1 MKWPAGISI
10 LSWALSGTCIL
21 AAGFGAGFSDSG
33 KDPPSSIIVVG
44 AGGQAARLDALL
56 PGDGIGLIVVSEGQ
70 TDPEIADNA
79 ADGSPPEPA
88 KSTPKSGST
97 KKSAVSPKSGST
109 KKSTASP
116 KSGAAK
122 KSAASPPS
130 ASACVNINTADETAL
145 TALKGI
151 GPAMAARIVEHR
163 AANGPF
169 RKKEDIQNVKGI
181 GPAKFA
187 AIVDEICL

>member
-21 AAGFGAGFSDSG
+21 AAGFGAGFSG
-33 KDPPSSIIVVG
+33 GAKDPPSSIIVID

-56 PGDGIGLIVVSEGQ
+56 PGNEIGLIVVSEGQ
-70 TDPEIADNA
+70 KDPEIANNA
-79 ADGSPPEPA
+79 VDGNPPPSERA
-88 KSTPKSGST
+88 KPTKKSGS
-97 KKSAVSPKSGST
+97 A

-116 KSGAAK
+116 K
-122 KSAASPPS
+122 PS

-151 GPAMAARIVEHR
+151 GPAMAARIIEHR

-187 AIVDEICL
+187 ALADAICL

>member
-1 MKWPAGISI
+1 VKWAAGISI

-21 AAGFGAGFSDSG
+21 AVGFGAGFSGDG
-33 KDPPSSIIVVG
+33 KDSPSSITVVG
-44 AGGQAARLDALL
+44 ADGQAARLDALL
-56 PGDGIGLIVVSEGQ
+56 PGNEIGLIVVSEGQ
-70 TDPEIADNA
+70 KDPEIADNA
-79 ADGSPPEPA
+79 ADSNPPEPA
-88 KSTPKSGST
+88 KSTKKSG
-97 KKSAVSPKSGST
+97 AT
-109 KKSTASP
+109 KKSTASS

-122 KSAASPPS
+122 KPAAPS

-151 GPAMAARIVEHR
+151 GPAMAARIIEHR

-187 AIVDEICL
+187 VIADAICL